1 MKRNLMYLRRL
12 AFLLALCC
20 CLSLPVWADSP
31 VDGQQPEEGI
41 FCFSREE
48 LEARPELDGVFLT
61 GVPDGDSAVV
71 CLGSRVLRAGD
82 AVARGDLARLR
93 VEAREGGEAVLC
105 FLPFED
111 GSLGAETALTF
122 HLERTEDEA
131 PIALPDEIETWRNL
145 PNTGKLRA
153 TASSGGT
160 LTFRLENRPSRG
172 TVDLNAD
179 GSFTYTPK
187 KNKVGEDSFSFTV
200 TDETG
205 RVSAPATVHVTIRKP
220 SDAQTFAD
228 LDRDEQFEALWMR
241 ETGLFGGELISDRL
255 SFGPDRSVSRGEFL
269 AMVMDLQGID
279 PEIGLQVSGF
289 ADADQ
294 AAAWLRP
301 YLASALRRG
310 LIDGEQGPEGLVF
323 RPNEPISKAEAAA
336 LVARVFETEAP
347 LPAALTNAPDEPLTR
362 LEAAR
367 LLYQA
372 GKD

>member
-1 MKRNLMYLRRL
+1 
-12 AFLLALCC
+12 
-20 CLSLPVWADSP
+20 
-31 VDGQQPEEGI
+31 
-41 FCFSREE
+41 
-48 LEARPELDGVFLT
+48 
-61 GVPDGDSAVV
+61 
-71 CLGSRVLRAGD
+71 
-82 AVARGDLARLR
+82 
-93 VEAREGGEAVLC
+93 
-105 FLPFED
+105 
-111 GSLGAETALTF
+111 
-122 HLERTEDEA
+122 
-131 PIALPDEIETWRNL
+131 
-145 PNTGKLRA
+145 
-153 TASSGGT
+153 
-160 LTFRLENRPSRG
+160 
-172 TVDLNAD
+172 
-179 GSFTYTPK
+179 
-187 KNKVGEDSFSFTV
+187 
-200 TDETG
+200 
-205 RVSAPATVHVTIRKP
+205 
-220 SDAQTFAD
+220 
-228 LDRDEQFEALWMR
+228 MR

-255 SFGPDRSVSRGEFL
+255 SFGPDRTVSRGEFL

-310 LIDGEQGPEGLVF
+310 LIDGEQSPEGLVF